1 MGICPYKKKNGTLM
15 QLKKVRVRL
24 VAREEHAQWN
34 GLMEEHH
41 YLANGTMVGPQLR
54 YVAEIGNKAVAL
66 IGFSNASLHLR
77 ARDHWIG
84 WNDIQRDRRL
94 GFIAQNS
101 RFLVLPD
108 AHVKNMASRVL
119 SLCTQRIQQDWLD
132 AFGQPLLLLETFTEL
147 DGKRRGTGYRAAGW
161 QRVGETS
168 GYSRDRNKFY
178 TKTSAGKA
186 VWCKELDQD
195 ACGMLSAS
203 AMPAALA
210 CHEKA
215 VTAEFCSRKL
225 GPERLDSLFNTL
237 RELDEPSRRK
247 GQRYLR
253 SSCLAVLFCGIF
265 AGCKGVR
272 ECVEL
277 VSSFSQSQ
285 LKALRLWRDP
295 RTKRYKVPSH
305 VTLWRA
311 VAGTNPEE
319 FEQRVLN
326 WFNASMGGGIE
337 LIHIDG
343 KALRAT
349 LDADQKGTFLVSA
362 ASFGAKKFSAN
373 LDHG

>member
-1 MGICPYKKKNGTLM
+1 MGICPYKKKKGAIML
-15 QLKKVRVRL
+15 LAKVRIRL
-24 VAREEHAQWN
+24 INKQENAQWN
-34 GLMEEHH
+34 SLMEKYH
-41 YLANGTMVGPQLR
+41 YLANGSMVGPQLR

-77 ARDHWIG
+77 CRDDWIG

-94 GFIAQNS
+94 GFVAQNS
-101 RFLVLPD
+101 RFLILPE

-119 SLCTQRIQQDWLD
+119 SLCAQRIQQDWFL
-132 AFGQPLLLLETFTEL
+132 AFGQPLLALETFTEL

-161 QRVGETS
+161 RRVGETS
-168 GYSRDRNKFY
+168 GYSRDRNNFY
-178 TKTSAGKA
+178 TKTNESKA
-186 VWCKELDQD
+186 VWCKELVPN
-195 ACGMLSAS
+195 AREILSS
-203 AMPAALA
+203 TVMPPALA
-210 CHEKA
+210 IHEKKA
-215 VTAEFCSRKL
+215 TAEFCARKL
-225 GPERLDSLFNTL
+225 GAERLGSLFDTL
-237 RELDEPSRRK
+237 REFDGTSRQK

-272 ECVEL
+272 ECVEFA
-277 VSSFSQSQ
+277 SSFSQPQ

-295 RTKRYKVPSH
+295 RTKRCKVPSH

-319 FEQRVLN
+319 FEQRVLE
-326 WFNASMGGGIE
+326 WFNSSMGGGVE

-349 LDADQKGTFLVSA
+349 LDENQTGTFLVSA
-362 ASFGAKKFSAN
+362 ASFGDKKFSPN
-373 LDHG
+373 SDYG

>member
-1 MGICPYKKKNGTLM
+1 MAICPYKKKKGTSTL
-15 QLKKVRVRL
+15 LKKVRVRL
-24 VAREEHAQWN
+24 AEKDEFAQWN
-34 GLMEEHH
+34 DLMEEYH

-54 YVAEIGNKAVAL
+54 YVAEIGRKAVAL

-77 ARDHWIG
+77 CRDDWIG

-94 GFIAQNS
+94 GFVAQNS

-119 SLCTQRIQQDWLD
+119 SLCTQRIQKDWFD

-161 QRVGETS
+161 RRVGETS
-168 GYSRDRNKFY
+168 GYSRDRNNFY
-178 TKTSAGKA
+178 TKTNEGKA
-186 VWCKELDQD
+186 VWCKELDKD
-195 ACGMLSAS
+195 VCGMLSAT
-203 AMPAALA
+203 AMPSAHA

-225 GPERLDSLFNTL
+225 GPGRLDSLFNTL

-272 ECVEL
+272 ECVEF
-277 VSSFSQSQ
+277 VSSFSQPQ

-295 RTKRYKVPSH
+295 RTRRCKVPSH
-305 VTLWRA
+305 VTLWRV
-311 VAGTNPEE
+311 VAGTDPEE
-319 FEQRVLN
+319 FEQRVLE
-326 WFNASMGGGIE
+326 WFNSSMGGGVE

-349 LDADQKGTFLVSA
+349 LAGDQTGTFLVSA
-362 ASFGAKKFSAN
+362 ASFGEKKFSAN
-373 LDHG
+373 GDQG